1 MKRVATVIINRN
13 LPEVTNKLYEHIENY
28 DKDLT
33 DIYVLEAGSDS
44 NCLSKYVTW
53 HANWPAAL
61 KDGLRYCRGV
71 NFALSKLWEENRFDS
86 YDAFFLLTNDTELP
100 KNNSIQKLISILD
113 AHPRLGILSP
123 CSNNWGEKILLQ
135 GEQKTLYF
143 WYILNNAY
151 FLRKE
156 FILDICKPNKL
167 DYMNFLY
174 DGTNFRGYG
183 SESELIAKG
192 FINDW
197 AAGITSEVIH
207 RQNRSYI
214 LNAADLIKTDPLE
227 LNLRLAEK
235 EGKEWMFN
243 KYGFK
248 SRWHMSQYVKC
259 FYDKF
264 FDYYPEYLKYKV

>member
-1 MKRVATVIINRN
+1 MIS
-13 LPEVTNKLYEHIENY
+13 L
-28 DKDLT
+28 
-33 DIYVLEAGSDS
+33 
-44 NCLSKYVTW
+44 
-53 HANWPAAL
+53 
-61 KDGLRYCRGV
+61 
-71 NFALSKLWEENRFDS
+71 FD
-86 YDAFFLLTNDTELP
+86 D
-100 KNNSIQKLISILD
+100 
-113 AHPRLGILSP
+113 HPRLGILSLVAKI
-123 CSNNWGEKILLQ
+123 GEKKYYFK
-135 GEQKTLYF
+135 GKKLYF

-227 LNLRLAEK
+227 LN
-235 EGKEWMFN
+235 
-243 KYGFK
+243 
-248 SRWHMSQYVKC
+248 
-259 FYDKF
+259 
-264 FDYYPEYLKYKV
+264 